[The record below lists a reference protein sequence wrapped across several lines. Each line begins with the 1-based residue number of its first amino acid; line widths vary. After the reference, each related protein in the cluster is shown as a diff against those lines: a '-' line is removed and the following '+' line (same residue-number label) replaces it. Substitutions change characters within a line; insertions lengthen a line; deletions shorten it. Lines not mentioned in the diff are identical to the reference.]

1 MIEPLG
7 DDVRRELQRF
17 GPQGAMSDVVAAWP
31 AAVGPQIA
39 RNAWPARIA
48 RDGTVHVHTTDSVWA
63 FELTHQAQAIAG
75 RLGVAGLRFAAGP
88 LPEPAEDPSATMT
101 AAVPEPSPAE
111 RSQAAA
117 IAGVVHDP
125 DLRDRIARAVSLSLA
140 RARVGRRV

>member
-1 MIEPLG
+1 VIEPLG

-63 FELTHQAQAIAG
+63 FELAHQAQAIAG

-88 LPEPAEDPSATMT
+88 LPEPAEDPSTTTA

-140 RARVGRRV
+140 RARSGRCV